1 MAILAYLC
9 TLSACAANI
18 SAATVLECFTD
29 AVSHIAIDFRIALA
43 MDFLFGLAV
52 TWEEKTLQLPSL
64 CGHNQKKSI
73 QIKELKVYGEMF
85 FMQGCTSLHYQLF
98 FH

>member
-9 TLSACAANI
+9 TLGANI

-29 AVSHIAIDFRIALA
+29 AVSHIAIYGLPLRVRSD
-43 MDFLFGLAV
+43 MGENFGVAQFMWSQPEKEAFSVIMVAV
-52 TWEEKTLQLPSL
+52 
-64 CGHNQKKSI
+64 CI
-73 QIKELKVYGEMF
+73 IKELKVYGEMF
-85 FMQGCTSLHYQLF
+85 SIQGCTSLYYQLF